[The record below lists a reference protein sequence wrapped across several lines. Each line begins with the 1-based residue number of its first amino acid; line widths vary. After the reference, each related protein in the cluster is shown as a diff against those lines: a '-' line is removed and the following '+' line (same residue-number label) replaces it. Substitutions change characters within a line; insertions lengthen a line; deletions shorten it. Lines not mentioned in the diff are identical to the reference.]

1 MGRTGFSAGSG
12 CSNRRLKQRILS
24 ALCLRGT
31 LAGTVL
37 NWLRIVVDSAKGG
50 NKNGSALL
58 GLCGTTPGKIINC
71 LGVVAD
77 LCYLDAGLVSC
88 WATEARDSGRD
99 GSELASDC
107 RGFCKRWQQKWFPKA
122 SQQNKVR
129 KHMQLEGKYNICC
142 GLLRSVSTGLRKR
155 GWLTKWLRSVTWT
168 I

>member
-12 CSNRRLKQRILS
+12 CSNRRLKKRILS

-50 NKNGSALL
+50 NKNGSV
-58 GLCGTTPGKIINC
+58 IINC

-77 LCYLDAGLVSC
+77 LCYLEAGLVSC

-107 RGFCKRWQQKWFPKA
+107 RGFCKRWQQKWF
-122 SQQNKVR
+122 
-129 KHMQLEGKYNICC
+129 
-142 GLLRSVSTGLRKR
+142 RSA
-155 GWLTKWLRSVTWT
+155 RSPWDYAGEDYELAWGGG
-168 I
+168 